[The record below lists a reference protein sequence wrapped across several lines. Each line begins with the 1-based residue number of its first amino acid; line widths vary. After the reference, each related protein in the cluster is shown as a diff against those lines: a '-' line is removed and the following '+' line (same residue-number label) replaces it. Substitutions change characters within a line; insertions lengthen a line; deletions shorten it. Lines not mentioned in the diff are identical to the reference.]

1 MVARARAIAD
11 PVLSPDG
18 TRVAFVSE
26 RRLVVVPV
34 GGDGGELPVLTDPPP
49 ASTHPSGGGVVDWA
63 GDELVFAARDGTVR
77 AARADGGPAR
87 VVSAWAPAGNV
98 SVSPDGTKVAYV
110 IDGRDVAVVPV
121 DGSAWPVKVSTGAA
135 FALDPTWSP
144 DSSVVAWHEWDDP
157 FMPWDESRIAT
168 SDGRTIGGRRVAV
181 GQPRFGPDG
190 TLGHLGDGDDGW
202 YALWCLREGHEH
214 GTPAWGPGIRQ
225 WAWSPD
231 GGRIAFVRNEAGFGR
246 LCVLDRATGSVEE
259 WGKGWHVGLSWRGA
273 VLAAVRTGA
282 RTPPE
287 LVAYRGPGERCT
299 LARTGAFPRD
309 ALVEPEPVEGGRVY
323 APGRDRPLLLYVHG
337 GPTDQSRVEFNP
349 FIAWFVDRG
358 WAVAVVDHR
367 GSTGSGRAHRT
378 AMDGGWGEVD
388 VEDAAA
394 MVRRAAT
401 AGWADTTRAAAYG
414 GSAGGFTALHLVGR
428 HPDLVRAAVALYP
441 VADLED
447 LAERTHRF
455 ERHYNDALVGTD
467 PATVRARSP
476 LSFADR
482 ITTPVLVL
490 HGDADEV
497 VPVEQSRHLAARA
510 PGVELHV
517 YEGEGH
523 GFRGA
528 EAVADQLERVER
540 FLARHV
546 LRWRP

>member
-18 TRVAFVSE
+18 ARVAFVSE

-34 GGDGGELPVLTDPPP
+34 DGDGGEVPVPTDPPP
-49 ASTHPSGGGVVDWA
+49 ASAHASGGGVVDWA

-77 AARADGGPAR
+77 AVPADGGPAR
-87 VVSAWAPAGNV
+87 LVSSWGPAGNV
-98 SVSPDGTKVAYV
+98 AVSPDGTSVAYV
-110 IDGRDVAVVPV
+110 VDGRDVAVAPV
-121 DGSAWPVKVSTGAA
+121 DGSTRPARVSHGAD

-144 DSSVVAWHEWDDP
+144 DSVVVAWHEWDDP
-157 FMPWDESRIAT
+157 HMPWDDSRIAT
-168 SDGRTIGGRRVAV
+168 SDGRSFGGDGVGV
-181 GQPRFGPDG
+181 GQPRFGRDG
-190 TLGHLGDGDDGW
+190 TLGFLTDAGDGW
-202 YALWCLREGHEH
+202 YALWCLREGHDH
-214 GTPAWGPGIRQ
+214 GTPSWGPGIRQ
-225 WAWSPD
+225 WAWAPAGD
-231 GGRIAFVRNEAGFGR
+231 RIAFVRNEAGFGR
-246 LCVLDRATGSVEE
+246 LCVLDRASGDVEE
-259 WGKGWHVGLSWRGA
+259 WGKGWHVGLSWKGD
-273 VLAAVRTGA
+273 VLTAVRTGA

-287 LVAYRGPGERCT
+287 LVAYRGPGSRRT

-323 APGRDRPLLLYVHG
+323 APGRGRPLLLYVHG

-349 FIAWFVDRG
+349 FVAWLVDRG

-367 GSTGSGRAHRT
+367 GSTGLGRAHRT

-388 VEDAAA
+388 VEDCAA
-394 MVRRAAT
+394 MVRRAADD
-401 AGWADTTRAAAYG
+401 GWADTSRTVAYG
-414 GSAGGFTALHLVGR
+414 GSAGGFTVLHLVAR

-447 LAERTHRF
+447 LTERTHRF
-455 ERHYNDALVGTD
+455 ERHYNDVLVGTD
-467 PATVRARSP
+467 PETVRARSP
-476 LSFADR
+476 LTFAER
-482 ITTPVLVL
+482 ISSPVLVL

-497 VPVEQSRHLAARA
+497 VPVEQSRRLAAGA

-523 GFRGA
+523 GFRGP
-528 EAVADQLERVER
+528 EAVADQLDRVER